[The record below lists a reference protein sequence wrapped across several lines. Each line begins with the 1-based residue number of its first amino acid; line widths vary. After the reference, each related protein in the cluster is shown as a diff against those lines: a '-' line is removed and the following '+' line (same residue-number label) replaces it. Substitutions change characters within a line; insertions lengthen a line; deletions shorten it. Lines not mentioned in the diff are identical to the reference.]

1 MGHFLQLCQLPNG
14 MVVIA
19 SSLSM
24 LILCPLDCILLQSK
38 STLQFCIFLNMSCIF
53 RFKPNPHQERE
64 GTRTFAFTS
73 SGKQLQEY
81 FFTYPH
87 TIFKKGEKKQTIE
100 SLFSWPFAAKLQS
113 SAKQIKI
120 SGGKINPFPAQQ
132 GKLNLELISLSIH
145 ICIYIYT
152 LCVRHIHYRKHSEST
167 SFPTKILLEQRPIL
181 CPNMGVKA
189 GKIIDVA
196 VKL

>member
-64 GTRTFAFTS
+64 GTRTFAFSS

-145 ICIYIYT
+145 ICVYIYT
-152 LCVRHIHYRKHSEST
+152 HYVYGIFIIANIQNPQAFQPRFCQNRGAFHVSN
-167 SFPTKILLEQRPIL
+167 I
-181 CPNMGVKA
+181 
-189 GKIIDVA
+189 GKSKKNHA
-196 VKL
+196 N

>member
-24 LILCPLDCILLQSK
+24 LILWPLDCILLQSK
-38 STLQFCIFLNMSCIF
+38 STLQFCIFLNRSCIF

-152 LCVRHIHYRKHSEST
+152 YIYTLCVRHIPISMYFSIYRKHSEST
-167 SFPTKILLEQRPIL
+167 SFPTKILLEQRRIS
-181 CPNMGVKA
+181 CIKHW
-189 GKIIDVA
+189 
-196 VKL
+196 